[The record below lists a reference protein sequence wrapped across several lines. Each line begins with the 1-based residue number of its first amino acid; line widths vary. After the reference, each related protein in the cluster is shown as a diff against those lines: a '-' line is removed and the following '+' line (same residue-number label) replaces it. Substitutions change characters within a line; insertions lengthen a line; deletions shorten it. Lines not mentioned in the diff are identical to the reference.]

1 MDSLQQIC
9 YEMANSERYNKLL
22 SRISQLECNLLPA
35 PKINGN
41 YTKKESDM
49 IRSYVLLSHAEI
61 ESYFEDIADSKVRK
75 ALSEWMSKRTKS
87 NCLLAIMSY
96 CTEEINWNNL
106 KKTDKDKLD
115 YRISLVTRHYL
126 NKLIGNHGI
135 KSTNLLSIL
144 LPIGIES
151 SEIDP
156 SWLNT
161 MDNFGS
167 KRGQFAHTSSSVQSQ
182 IDLVTEK
189 NNLNNSILPEI
200 RNIDILV
207 KKIK

>member
-1 MDSLQQIC
+1 MTDSQ
-9 YEMANSERYNKLL
+9 RHKKLL
-22 SRISQLECNLLPA
+22 SRISQLESNLLPA

-49 IRSYVLLSHAEI
+49 IRSYVILSHAEI

-75 ALSEWMSKRTKS
+75 ALSDWMTNRTKS

-96 CTEEINWNNL
+96 CSEEINW
-106 KKTDKDKLD
+106 DKERKSDKEKLD
-115 YRISLVTRHYL
+115 FRINRVARHYL
-126 NKLIGNHGI
+126 NKLNNNHGV
-135 KSTNLLSIL
+135 KSTNILSIL

-151 SEIDP
+151 TEIDP
-156 SWLNT
+156 TWLNT

-182 IDLVTEK
+182 IDLVTER
-189 NNLNNSILPEI
+189 NNIHNSIFPEI
-200 RNIDILV
+200 RNIDELV
-207 KKIK
+207 KKIIEVIR